1 MSKLDVLL
9 QGRMNESYTII
20 FLMSFNQE
28 DDYGMGFY
36 QGNHQVNHCS
46 SVAITIATA
55 QPSSHLVYDCGT

>member
-1 MSKLDVLL
+1 
-9 QGRMNESYTII
+9 MNESYTII